1 MPVKRLEVV
10 VCLAALY
17 LMGLSGCTR
26 EPVLPP
32 AAPPPAVVA
41 PAPLPSPLFETSD
54 HALLEQALQG
64 RTLHPREALQLS
76 DRMLTE
82 GNPNFGDEATMARL
96 ELLLLKALQ
105 ADHRESRAGLLRN
118 LGIIHYYQKQ
128 YKRARQELQASNEL
142 NPQDGRTHFYLAR
155 LFAHQ
160 ERLYRQQGDNR
171 KANAQA
177 KLAQMELELARKL
190 EPGNSLYR
198 QSLKEILRQE
208 QFK

>member
-1 MPVKRLEVV
+1 VKRFEAI
-10 VCLAALY
+10 VCLAAIC
-17 LMGLSGCTR
+17 LMGMVGCTR

-32 AAPPPAVVA
+32 PLPVAVA
-41 PAPLPSPLFETSD
+41 PAPPPPVFFETSD

-64 RTLHPREALQLS
+64 RTLPPGESLRLS

-105 ADHRESRAGLLRN
+105 AEDRASRAGLLRN
-118 LGIIHYYQKQ
+118 LGIIHYYQRQ

-142 NPQDGRTHFYLAR
+142 NPQDARTHFYLAR

-160 ERLYRQQGDNR
+160 EQLYLRQGDKR
-171 KANAQA
+171 KANSQA
-177 KLAQMELELARKL
+177 KLAKIELELARKL
-190 EPGNSLYR
+190 EPDNSFY
-198 QSLKEILRQE
+198 QKSLKEILRQE